1 MSIGHNPT
9 PLGCI
14 NSPSLS
20 SPTQTQRM
28 ARLRCLR
35 GAGLRQIYT
44 EIPHVVEDDLLV
56 VPANGRQLTLNVESQ
71 PPPTPLTTTIFR
83 SCQSQL
89 AKVQQKRTRFNIFAG
104 KHPFSACCGHITRR
118 ASVLCGYIASTA
130 RNPALCTM
138 WWILTIYWDQQLY
151 SDAQSIH
158 VFRQLASTGLPA
170 RTPAMSRRP
179 RPGTER
185 VAHCIG

>member
-1 MSIGHNPT
+1 MRQQVLLTCPPVDIPRPPPSPRLTLGVLHHKRLGH
-9 PLGCI
+9 
-14 NSPSLS
+14 
-20 SPTQTQRM
+20 
-28 ARLRCLR
+28 
-35 GAGLRQIYT
+35 
-44 EIPHVVEDDLLV
+44 
-56 VPANGRQLTLNVESQ
+56 GRQLTLNVESQ

-185 VAHCIG
+185 VAPCIG